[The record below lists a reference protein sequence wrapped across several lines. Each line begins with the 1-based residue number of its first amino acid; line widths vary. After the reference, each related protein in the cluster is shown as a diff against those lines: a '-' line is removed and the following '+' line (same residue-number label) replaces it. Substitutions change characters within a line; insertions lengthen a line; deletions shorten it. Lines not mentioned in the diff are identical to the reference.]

1 MPVFY
6 FCHSTTGCTDSANI
20 RCRNVMRPRILY
32 RAAKN
37 AISCC
42 QECYICQCVYLELKA
57 GSQYAWASV
66 ATGSAYKLIW
76 THVATFTYA
85 GIELF
90 QHTRRASKSFCMHFR
105 SQRDA
110 GKLRDARP
118 SVCCEPALT
127 VTLVFSDS

>member
-1 MPVFY
+1 MHMPVFY

-76 THVATFTYA
+76 TRVATCTYA
-85 GIELF
+85 GIEISSIPAYATRVQIILYALPVA
-90 QHTRRASKSFCMHFR
+90 TRRRQVTRR
-105 SQRDA
+105 SPKRM
-110 GKLRDARP
+110 L
-118 SVCCEPALT
+118 
-127 VTLVFSDS
+127 